1 MSNKLDKVSK
11 VWPLIDNV
19 LALPHKEEEYQKL
32 VALLD
37 EVIDIVGED
46 ESHPLASL
54 METLGT
60 LVESYEMQNIP
71 EISSNPI
78 QTLHSLMEEHNV
90 KQSDLPEIGTQGV
103 VSDILSGKRKLN
115 VRQIRAL
122 SKRFNVSTAVF
133 I

>member
-60 LVESYEMQNIP
+60 LVESYEMQTIP
-71 EISSNPI
+71 EISGNPI
-78 QTLHSLMEEHNV
+78 QTLQSLMEEHDL
-90 KQSDLPEIGTQGV
+90 KQTDLPEIGTQGV

-115 VRQIRAL
+115 VRQIKAL

>member
-1 MSNKLDKVSK
+1 MSSKLEAVSK

-19 LALPHKEEEYQKL
+19 LALPHEEEEYQQL

-60 LVESYEMQNIP
+60 LVETYEMQTIP
-71 EISSNPI
+71 EISGNPI
-78 QTLHSLMEEHNV
+78 QTLQSLMEEHDL
-90 KQSDLPEIGTQGV
+90 KQTDLPEIGTQGV

-115 VRQIRAL
+115 VRQIKAL

>member
-1 MSNKLDKVSK
+1 MSSKLEEVSK

-19 LALPHKEEEYQKL
+19 LALPHKEEEYQQL

-60 LVESYEMQNIP
+60 LVETYEMHTIP
-71 EISSNPI
+71 EISGNPI
-78 QTLHSLMEEHNV
+78 QTLQSLMEEHDL
-90 KQSDLPEIGTQGV
+90 KQTDLPEIGTQGV

-115 VRQIRAL
+115 VRQIKAL

>member
-1 MSNKLDKVSK
+1 MSSKLEAVSK

-19 LALPHKEEEYQKL
+19 LALPHKEEEYQQL

-60 LVESYEMQNIP
+60 LVETYEMQTIP
-71 EISSNPI
+71 EISGNPI
-78 QTLHSLMEEHNV
+78 QTLQSLMEEHDL
-90 KQSDLPEIGTQGV
+90 KQADLPEIGTQGV

-115 VRQIRAL
+115 VRQIKAL

>member
-1 MSNKLDKVSK
+1 MNSKLEEVSK

-19 LALPHKEEEYQKL
+19 LALPHKEEEYQQL

-60 LVESYEMQNIP
+60 LVETYEMQTIP
-71 EISSNPI
+71 ELSGNPI
-78 QTLHSLMEEHNV
+78 QTLQSLMEEHDL
-90 KQSDLPEIGTQGV
+90 KQADLAEIGTQGV

-115 VRQIRAL
+115 VRQIKAL

>member
-1 MSNKLDKVSK
+1 MSSKLEEVSK

-19 LALPHKEEEYQKL
+19 LALPHKEEEYQQL

-60 LVESYEMQNIP
+60 LVETYETQTIP
-71 EISSNPI
+71 EISGNPI
-78 QTLHSLMEEHNV
+78 QTLQSLMEEHDL
-90 KQSDLPEIGTQGV
+90 KQTDLPEIGTQGV

-115 VRQIRAL
+115 VRQIKAL

>member
-1 MSNKLDKVSK
+1 MSSKLEEVSK

-19 LALPHKEEEYQKL
+19 LALPHKEEEYQQL
-32 VALLD
+32 IALLD

-60 LVESYEMQNIP
+60 LVETYEMQTIP
-71 EISSNPI
+71 EISGNPI
-78 QTLHSLMEEHNV
+78 QTLLSLMEEHDL
-90 KQSDLPEIGTQGV
+90 KQTDLPEIGTQGV

-115 VRQIRAL
+115 VRQIKAL

>member
-1 MSNKLDKVSK
+1 MSSKLEEISK
-11 VWPLIDNV
+11 VWPLIDSA
-19 LALPHKEEEYQKL
+19 LALPHKEEDYQQL

-60 LVESYEMQNIP
+60 LVETYEMQTIP
-71 EISSNPI
+71 EMLGNPI
-78 QTLHSLMEEHNV
+78 QTLQSLIEEHDL
-90 KQSDLPEIGTQGV
+90 KQTELPEIGTQGV

-115 VRQIRAL
+115 VRQIKAL
-122 SKRFNVSTAVF
+122 SKRFKVSTAVF

>member
-1 MSNKLDKVSK
+1 MSSKLEEVSK

-19 LALPHKEEEYQKL
+19 LALPHKEEEYQQL

-60 LVESYEMQNIP
+60 LVETYEMQTIP
-71 EISSNPI
+71 EISGNPI
-78 QTLHSLMEEHNV
+78 QTLQSLMEEHDLR
-90 KQSDLPEIGTQGV
+90 QTDLPEIGTQGV

-115 VRQIRAL
+115 VRQIKAL

>member
-1 MSNKLDKVSK
+1 MSSKLEEVSK

-19 LALPHKEEEYQKL
+19 LALPHKEEEYQQL

-60 LVESYEMQNIP
+60 LVETYEMQTIP
-71 EISSNPI
+71 EISGNPI
-78 QTLHSLMEEHNV
+78 QTLQSLMEEHDL
-90 KQSDLPEIGTQGV
+90 KQADLAEIGTQGV

-115 VRQIRAL
+115 VRQIKAL

>member
-1 MSNKLDKVSK
+1 MSSKLEEVSK

-19 LALPHKEEEYQKL
+19 LALPHKEEEYQQL

-60 LVESYEMQNIP
+60 LVETYEMQTIP
-71 EISSNPI
+71 ELSGNPI
-78 QTLHSLMEEHNV
+78 QTLQSLMEEHDL
-90 KQSDLPEIGTQGV
+90 KQADLPEIGTQGV

-115 VRQIRAL
+115 VRQIKAL

>member
-1 MSNKLDKVSK
+1 MSSKLEEVSK
-11 VWPLIDNV
+11 GWPLIDNV
-19 LALPHKEEEYQKL
+19 LALPHKEEEYQQV

-60 LVESYEMQNIP
+60 LVETYELQTIP
-71 EISSNPI
+71 EISGNPI
-78 QTLHSLMEEHNV
+78 QTLRSLMEGHDL
-90 KQSDLPEIGTQGV
+90 KQTDLPEIGTQGV

-115 VRQIRAL
+115 VRQIKAL

>member
-1 MSNKLDKVSK
+1 MSSKLEEVSK

-19 LALPHKEEEYQKL
+19 LALPHKEEEYQQL

-60 LVESYEMQNIP
+60 LVETYEMQTIP
-71 EISSNPI
+71 EISGNPI
-78 QTLHSLMEEHNV
+78 QTLQSLMGEHDL
-90 KQSDLPEIGTQGV
+90 KQADLPEIGTQGV

-115 VRQIRAL
+115 VRQIKAL

>member
-1 MSNKLDKVSK
+1 MNSKLEAVSK

-19 LALPHKEEEYQKL
+19 LALPHKEEEYQQL

-60 LVESYEMQNIP
+60 LVETYEMQTIP
-71 EISSNPI
+71 EISGNPI
-78 QTLHSLMEEHNV
+78 QTLQSLMEEHDL
-90 KQSDLPEIGTQGV
+90 KQADLAEIGTQGV

-115 VRQIRAL
+115 VRQIKAL

>member
-1 MSNKLDKVSK
+1 MSSKLEAVSK

-19 LALPHKEEEYQKL
+19 LALPHKEEEYQQL

-60 LVESYEMQNIP
+60 LVETYEMQTIP
-71 EISSNPI
+71 EISGNPI
-78 QTLHSLMEEHNV
+78 QTLQSLMEEHDL
-90 KQSDLPEIGTQGV
+90 KQADLPEIGTQGV

-115 VRQIRAL
+115 VRQIKAL
-122 SKRFNVSTAVF
+122 SKRFNVSTGVF

>member
-1 MSNKLDKVSK
+1 MSSKLDEVSK

-19 LALPHKEEEYQKL
+19 LALPHKEEEYLQL

-60 LVESYEMQNIP
+60 LVETYEMQTIP
-71 EISSNPI
+71 EISGNPI
-78 QTLHSLMEEHNV
+78 QTLQSLIEEHDL
-90 KQSDLPEIGTQGV
+90 KQTELPEIGTQGV

-115 VRQIRAL
+115 VRQIKAL

>member
-1 MSNKLDKVSK
+1 MSSKLEEVSK

-19 LALPHKEEEYQKL
+19 LALPHKEEEYQQL

-60 LVESYEMQNIP
+60 LVETYEMQTIP
-71 EISSNPI
+71 EISGNPI
-78 QTLHSLMEEHNV
+78 QTLQSLMEEHDL
-90 KQSDLPEIGTQGV
+90 KQTDLPEIGTQGV

-115 VRQIRAL
+115 VRQIKAL

>member
-1 MSNKLDKVSK
+1 MSSKLEEISK

-19 LALPHKEEEYQKL
+19 LALPHKEEEYQQL

-60 LVESYEMQNIP
+60 LVETYEMQTIP
-71 EISSNPI
+71 EISGNPI
-78 QTLHSLMEEHNV
+78 QTLQSLMEEHDLR
-90 KQSDLPEIGTQGV
+90 QTDLPEIGTQGV

-115 VRQIRAL
+115 VRQIKAL

>member
-1 MSNKLDKVSK
+1 MSSKLEAVSK

-19 LALPHKEEEYQKL
+19 LALPHKEEEYQQL

-60 LVESYEMQNIP
+60 LVETYEMQTIP
-71 EISSNPI
+71 ELSGNPI
-78 QTLHSLMEEHNV
+78 QTLQSLMEEHDL
-90 KQSDLPEIGTQGV
+90 KQADLAEIGTQGV

-115 VRQIRAL
+115 VRQIKAL
-122 SKRFNVSTAVF
+122 SKRFNVSTGVF

>member
-1 MSNKLDKVSK
+1 MSSKLEEVSK
-11 VWPLIDNV
+11 IWPLIDNT
-19 LALPHKEEEYQKL
+19 LALPHKEEDYQQL
-32 VALLD
+32 VTLLD

-60 LVESYEMQNIP
+60 LVETYEMQAVP
-71 EISSNPI
+71 EMLGNPI
-78 QTLHSLMEEHNV
+78 QTLQSLIEEHDL
-90 KQSDLPEIGTQGV
+90 KQTDLPEIGTQGV

-115 VRQIRAL
+115 VRQIKAL
-122 SKRFNVSTAVF
+122 SKRFKVSTAVF

>member
-1 MSNKLDKVSK
+1 MSSKLDQVSR

-19 LALPHKEEEYQKL
+19 LALPHNEEEYLQL

-60 LVESYEMQNIP
+60 LVETYEMQTIP
-71 EISSNPI
+71 EISGNPI
-78 QTLHSLMEEHNV
+78 QTLQSLMDEHNI
-90 KQSDLPEIGTQGV
+90 KQSNLSEIGTQGV
-103 VSDILSGKRKLN
+103 YQTFYQEKEN
-115 VRQIRAL
+115 
-122 SKRFNVSTAVF
+122 
-133 I
+133 

>member
-1 MSNKLDKVSK
+1 MSSKLDEVAK

-19 LALPHKEEEYQKL
+19 LALPHKEEEYQQL

-60 LVESYEMQNIP
+60 LVETYEMQTIP
-71 EISSNPI
+71 EISGNPI
-78 QTLHSLMEEHNV
+78 QTLQSLMEEYNL

-115 VRQIRAL
+115 VRQIKAL

>member
-1 MSNKLDKVSK
+1 MSSKLEEVSK

-19 LALPHKEEEYQKL
+19 LALPHKEEEYQQL
-32 VALLD
+32 IALLD

-60 LVESYEMQNIP
+60 LVETYEMQTIP
-71 EISSNPI
+71 ELSGNPI
-78 QTLHSLMEEHNV
+78 QTLQSLMEEHDL

-115 VRQIRAL
+115 VRQIKAL